1 MSAGVCQEQGYGTEF
16 VSDAPEH
23 DCKVDSAVSD
33 ILHTLWGRRDDCSP
47 PVLEAADN
55 QWLPEIR
62 CVALDAW

>member
-1 MSAGVCQEQGYGTEF
+1 MTEF

-23 DCKVDSAVSD
+23 ACKVDNAVSD
-33 ILHTLWGRRDDCSP
+33 ILHTLWERRVEYSP
-47 PVLEAADN
+47 PMLEAADN